1 WFAAL
6 ALSGMVM
13 IAGAPSV
20 LLAVNP
26 LVGACFLVS
35 NGPASLLVLAS
46 VILCATGGEALY
58 ADMGHLGRTRIRR
71 AWVWVFLALVINYL
85 GQGAFALTHPGATTL
100 LFEMV
105 NALSPLLYIP
115 FVLLSIVATVIASQ
129 AMISGIFSVVY
140 QGMTTRLL
148 PPMRVDYTSPNL
160 RSQIYIDAVNW
171 GLLAAVLFV
180 ILLFRESAN
189 LASAYGLAVTGT
201 MTLTGV
207 LITVIF
213 SFRGQFGRAGLAGAV
228 TLVDIAFL

>member
-1 WFAAL
+1 MGDGVITPAISLLSAVEGVPLIEGLEGTGTDMLVLLAAGIAVALFYFQRHGTERVAFAFGPIMVAWFAAL

-26 LVGACFLVS
+26 LVGAGFLVS
-35 NGPASLLVLAS
+35 NGPASLLILAS

-58 ADMGHLGRTRIRR
+58 ADMGHLGRTPIRR
-71 AWVWVFLALVINYL
+71 AWIWVFLVLVINYL
-85 GQGAFALTHPGATTL
+85 GQGAFALTHPGAATL

-115 FVLLSIVATVIASQ
+115 FVFLSIVATVIASQ

-148 PPMRVDYTSPNL
+148 PPMRVDDT
-160 RSQIYIDAVNW
+160 
-171 GLLAAVLFV
+171 
-180 ILLFRESAN
+180 
-189 LASAYGLAVTGT
+189 
-201 MTLTGV
+201 
-207 LITVIF
+207 
-213 SFRGQFGRAGLAGAV
+213 
-228 TLVDIAFL
+228 

>member
-1 WFAAL
+1 MGDGVITPAISLLSAVEGVPLIEGLEGTGTDMLVLLAAGIAVALFYFQRHGTERVAFAFGPIMVAWFAAL

-26 LVGACFLVS
+26 LVGAGFLVS
-35 NGPASLLVLAS
+35 NGPASLLILAS

-58 ADMGHLGRTRIRR
+58 ADMGHLGRTPIRR
-71 AWVWVFLALVINYL
+71 AWIWVFLVLVINYL
-85 GQGAFALTHPGATTL
+85 GHCAFALTHPGAATL

-115 FVLLSIVATVIASQ
+115 FVFLSIVATVIASQ

-148 PPMRVDYTSPNL
+148 PPMRVDDT
-160 RSQIYIDAVNW
+160 
-171 GLLAAVLFV
+171 
-180 ILLFRESAN
+180 
-189 LASAYGLAVTGT
+189 
-201 MTLTGV
+201 
-207 LITVIF
+207 
-213 SFRGQFGRAGLAGAV
+213 
-228 TLVDIAFL
+228 